1 MTELDVDVVIE
12 AARQFVSA
20 HGHHIAGTLFPDD
33 LARKLGTGMDM
44 QADLELMAEDE
55 LLVSILFPALP
66 VEERRIITRLLL
78 ARRIIAESD
87 NRECLVLGPSKKELD
102 EMRDRLG
109 AKLTEFQT
117 SFLQTK
123 LGMA

>member
-44 QADLELMAEDE
+44 QADLELMARGGT
-55 LLVSILFPALP
+55 PNHHAP
-66 VEERRIITRLLL
+66 L
-78 ARRIIAESD
+78 ACAAHHCR
-87 NRECLVLGPSKKELD
+87 VG
-102 EMRDRLG
+102 
-109 AKLTEFQT
+109 
-117 SFLQTK
+117 
-123 LGMA
+123 